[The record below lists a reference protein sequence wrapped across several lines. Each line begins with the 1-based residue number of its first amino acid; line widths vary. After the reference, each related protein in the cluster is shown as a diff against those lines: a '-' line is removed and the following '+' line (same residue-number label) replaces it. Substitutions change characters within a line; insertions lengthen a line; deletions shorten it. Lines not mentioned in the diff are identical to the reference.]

1 MASKRNRKL
10 RLINIVLFW
19 SVRVLTAC
27 KNNKT
32 LTFTACKN
40 KRLNNTPREKNFH
53 NFKNCF
59 KFPCGFNIS
68 WLETMY

>member
-40 KRLNNTPREKNFH
+40 ERLNNTPREKKTFVILKTVLNSPVDLTF
-53 NFKNCF
+53 
-59 KFPCGFNIS
+59 
-68 WLETMY
+68 LA